1 MRALGAADQ
10 WSRAM
15 SLGQAT
21 VDENWL
27 RDRIQQRLDELAD
40 ADELGFLRANTT
52 PGLPGHPRLD
62 KDVPWSK
69 VPKGA

>member
-1 MRALGAADQ
+1 
-10 WSRAM
+10 M
-15 SLGQAT
+15 SLGQAP

-27 RDRIQQRLDELAD
+27 RERTQQLLDELAD

-52 PGLPGHPRLD
+52 PGLPGDPRLD